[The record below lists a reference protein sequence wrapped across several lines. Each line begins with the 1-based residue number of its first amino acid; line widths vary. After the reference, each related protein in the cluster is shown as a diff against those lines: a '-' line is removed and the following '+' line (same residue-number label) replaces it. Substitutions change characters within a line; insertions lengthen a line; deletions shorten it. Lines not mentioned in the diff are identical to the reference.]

1 MNQET
6 PDSSDTT
13 SEEAGRREPEHP
25 LFKLVIVSSAA
36 FLLTVLS
43 MVAAMMGSGEAPLA
57 KFINRNGVRMI
68 AVEVVL
74 IIVFGILAMAA
85 DRRRTLLNQQRDAR
99 VATESGCEQSGEPG
113 IDTDGQGDKHG

>member
-6 PDSSDTT
+6 PDSD
-13 SEEAGRREPEHP
+13 EEAVSREPEHP
-25 LFKLVIVSSAA
+25 LFKLVIVASAA

-68 AVEVVL
+68 GVEVVL

-85 DRRRTLLNQQRDAR
+85 DRRRTLLNQQQGDA
-99 VATESGCEQSGEPG
+99 VTAESGKKQSEEPRM
-113 IDTDGQGDKHG
+113 DTGGHGQKQS